1 MFTGEEGLRKA
12 QIRERFFMEMMSRHS
27 EIVGDVKMV
36 RTIHGL
42 SRSRCI
48 YPSMLGSGYM
58 RVLNSQSPETF
69 QRQSL
74 FFQLVLFLFFFV
86 IGMCRF
92 RTVDASLERMWYKSI
107 HVASSFVVM
116 FYSAFFGLNAYQA
129 LAFPCCLPGA
139 LG

>member
-1 MFTGEEGLRKA
+1 
-12 QIRERFFMEMMSRHS
+12 
-27 EIVGDVKMV
+27 
-36 RTIHGL
+36 
-42 SRSRCI
+42 
-48 YPSMLGSGYM
+48 M

>member
-1 MFTGEEGLRKA
+1 
-12 QIRERFFMEMMSRHS
+12 MEMMSRHS

-58 RVLNSQSPETF
+58 RVSNSQSPETF

-74 FFQLVLFLFFFV
+74 FFQLVLFLFFFW
-86 IGMCRF
+86 
-92 RTVDASLERMWYKSI
+92 SLECAGSEQLMQAWRECGTE
-107 HVASSFVVM
+107 
-116 FYSAFFGLNAYQA
+116 AFM
-129 LAFPCCLPGA
+129 
-139 LG
+139 